1 MDITFINV
9 GYGDSILLRAGGY
22 RLLIDGG
29 TANPAEFT
37 GSRTESYAWLIENGI
52 THIDTVV
59 ISHIHDDHVC
69 GLEKI
74 IDRLDVKELWLP
86 YPPDI
91 FLNGREANPLPGA
104 PNNMLLFTRAFNC
117 MIRIVQLAQKKGIT
131 LRELNAATSGCIAA
145 GLELSVEV
153 LGPEPARRA
162 EFMGLLRQAYCPA
175 TDEEAAPL
183 LATLDRLSNDA
194 SLLLR
199 IADREGSALFP
210 GDGCPPAW
218 QHLLASG
225 ALKSDIWKIPHH
237 GQIDGVTEEA
247 IRGISPRGVITT
259 SSSDRRYNSSN
270 PQVYSAIRETLGADV
285 QFVFSDEYSYPPYF
299 SGREGSRAVRVTLV
313 GGNPHVAFE

>member
-29 TANPAEFT
+29 TANPAEFA
-37 GSRTESYAWLIENGI
+37 GNRTESYAWLIENGI

-91 FLNGREANPLPGA
+91 FQNTREARTLPGA
-104 PNNMLLFTRAFNC
+104 ANNMLLFTRAFNC
-117 MIRIVQLAQKKGIT
+117 ISRIVNSAIRKGIT
-131 LRELNAATSGCIAA
+131 LRELNADNVSRIMA
-145 GLELSVEV
+145 GQDLCVEV
-153 LGPEPARRA
+153 LGPEPGRRT
-162 EFMGLLRQAYCPA
+162 EFMGLLQQAYCAA

-199 IADREGSALFP
+199 ISDSEGSALFP

-218 QHLLASG
+218 RHLLASG

-237 GQIDGVTEEA
+237 GQIDSVTEEA

-313 GGNPHVAFE
+313 GTNPHVAFE

>member
-22 RLLIDGG
+22 RLLLDGG
-29 TANPAEFT
+29 TVNPAEFT
-37 GSRTESYAWLIENGI
+37 GSRTESYAWLSENGV
-52 THIDTVV
+52 TRLDAVV
-59 ISHIHDDHVC
+59 VSHIHDDHVS

-86 YPPDI
+86 YPADI
-91 FLNGREANPLPGA
+91 FENGREAQTLPGA

-117 MIRIVQLAQKKGIT
+117 MRRIIYLAQRKGIT
-131 LRELNAATSGCIAA
+131 LRELNAANGGHIAA
-145 GLELSVEV
+145 GSELSVEV
-153 LGPEPARRA
+153 LGPEPARRT
-162 EFMGLLRQAYCPA
+162 EFMGLLRQAYHAA

-199 IADREGSALFP
+199 ISDSEGSALFP

-218 QHLLASG
+218 RHLLASG
-225 ALKSDIWKIPHH
+225 ALKSDIWKISHH
-237 GQIDGVTEEA
+237 GQIDSVTEEA
-247 IRGISPRGVITT
+247 IRGISPRTVVTT

-270 PQVYSAIRETLGADV
+270 PEVYRAIRETLGTDV

-299 SGREGSRAVRVTLV
+299 SGMEGSRAVRVTLA

>member
-9 GYGDSILLRAGGY
+9 GYGDSILLRAGGC

-37 GSRTESYAWLIENGI
+37 GSRIESYAWLSENGV
-52 THIDTVV
+52 TRLDAV
-59 ISHIHDDHVC
+59 IVSHIHDDHVS

-86 YPPDI
+86 YPADI
-91 FLNGREANPLPGA
+91 FENGREARTLPGA

-117 MIRIVQLAQKKGIT
+117 ISRIVQSAKRKGIT
-131 LRELNAATSGCIAA
+131 LRELNAANGGRIAV
-145 GLELSVEV
+145 GPDLSVEV

-162 EFMGLLRQAYCPA
+162 EFMGLLRQAYHAA

-199 IADREGSALFP
+199 ISDSEGSALFP

-218 QHLLASG
+218 RHLLASG

-237 GQIDGVTEEA
+237 GQIDSVTEEA
-247 IRGISPRGVITT
+247 IRGISPRAVVTT

-270 PQVYSAIRETLGADV
+270 PEVYRAIRETLGTDV

-299 SGREGSRAVRVTLV
+299 AGMEGLRAVRVTLA
-313 GGNPHVAFE
+313 GGIPHVVFE

>member
-37 GSRTESYAWLIENGI
+37 GSRTESYAWLSENGV
-52 THIDTVV
+52 TCLDAV
-59 ISHIHDDHVC
+59 IVSHIHDDHVS

-74 IDRLDVKELWLP
+74 IDRLDIKELWLP
-86 YPPDI
+86 YPADI
-91 FLNGREANPLPGA
+91 FENGREAHTLPGA

-117 MIRIVQLAQKKGIT
+117 MRRIVQSAQRKGIT
-131 LRELNAATSGCIAA
+131 LRELNVANGGRIAA
-145 GLELSVEV
+145 GSDLFVEV
-153 LGPEPARRA
+153 LGPEPARRT
-162 EFMGLLRQAYCPA
+162 EFMGLLRQAYHAA
-175 TDEEAAPL
+175 TDEEATPL
-183 LATLDRLSNDA
+183 LTTLDRLSNDA

-199 IADREGSALFP
+199 MSDSEGSVLFP

-218 QHLLASG
+218 RHLLASG

-237 GQIDGVTEEA
+237 GQIDSVTEEA
-247 IRGISPRGVITT
+247 IRGISPRAVVTT

-270 PQVYSAIRETLGADV
+270 PEVYRAIRETLGPDV

-299 SGREGSRAVRVTLV
+299 AGMEGSCAVRVTLA
-313 GGNPHVAFE
+313 GGISHVSFE